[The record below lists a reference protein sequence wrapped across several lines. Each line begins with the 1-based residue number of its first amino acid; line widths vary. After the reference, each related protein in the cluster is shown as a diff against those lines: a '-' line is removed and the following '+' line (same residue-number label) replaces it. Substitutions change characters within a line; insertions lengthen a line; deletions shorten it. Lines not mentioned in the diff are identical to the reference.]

1 MTNPNVKLS
10 PPWAEFYQEINA
22 LFGDDPAIN
31 VSYDEEQYVVTL
43 RVEDQNKADALEALL
58 PKERTF
64 GNVTVKVQVIPAN
77 RTQSSRLSLYQRAF
91 EGNPVF
97 SNAVSV
103 PSSMAAF
110 GAEYLVF
117 KKKVVQYF
125 VDDLGDVN
133 GLRSTLYQEI
143 AKDVFGEDAG
153 VFFSTDCEE
162 VEA

>member
-64 GNVTVKVQVIPAN
+64 GNVTVRVHVIPAN
-77 RTQSSRLSLYQRAF
+77 CGQSSRLSLFHRAF
-91 EGNPVF
+91 EGNPAF
-97 SNAVSV
+97 AHAISV
-103 PSSMAAF
+103 PSSGAAF
-110 GAEYLVF
+110 GAEYILF
-117 KKKVVQYF
+117 RKKVVQYF
-125 VDDLGDVN
+125 MDDLSDPN
-133 GLRSTLYQEI
+133 GVRSTLYQDI
-143 AKDVFGEDAG
+143 AADVFGADPG
-153 VFFSTDCEE
+153 VFFSTEYEE
-162 VEA
+162 EEA